1 MEQSHPNLILKKLSL
16 TLNCSM
22 LSEDFALKL
31 DQLDIWPNQR
41 SKFLYPKLKN
51 LPKGYKQT
59 LNLNDILHSD
69 MIFSKF

>member
-1 MEQSHPNLILKKLSL
+1 MEQIHPSLVLKKLSR

-22 LSEDFALKL
+22 LSEEFALKL

-51 LPKGYKQT
+51 LPKGLTKT
-59 LNLNDILHSD
+59 
-69 MIFSKF
+69 

>member
-31 DQLDIWPNQR
+31 DQLDIRPNQR
-41 SKFLYPKLKN
+41 SKFLYPKLK
-51 LPKGYKQT
+51 KGYKQT